1 GQYLLFPRFFNI
13 EPDLQHRLAT
23 VLGAVSLSGGC
34 VGIGIGL
41 SSRKI
46 ANRRKWIALIVGP
59 LGATQVCTGLTLLFW
74 AAGLNTLV
82 LVTTG
87 GALLCMVV
95 FTSMILAPRGE

>member
-1 GQYLLFPRFFNI
+1 MGRHQMTGSLQSFRRPLWPSVILAAALGQYLLFPRFFNI

-74 AAGLNTLV
+74 
-82 LVTTG
+82 
-87 GALLCMVV
+87 
-95 FTSMILAPRGE
+95 